1 MLSLPMS
8 TLCCKWHKALDHK
21 SLGER
26 FKSLKVFDWQVEDKT
41 MKTVISRI
49 CNMILTVST
58 KYRRLCAG
66 LTRQI
71 DLLRQV
77 QNPFCV
83 FYFRLFFIKQ
93 HRGPRNSL
101 NAWYS
106 ADVQSVSTWPFFQSV
121 FSPTLLHEGYNF
133 TRSYKTDTPL
143 SPTVWTLT
151 LPEL

>member
-1 MLSLPMS
+1 
-8 TLCCKWHKALDHK
+8 
-21 SLGER
+21 
-26 FKSLKVFDWQVEDKT
+26 

-49 CNMILTVST
+49 CNMIWTVST

-106 ADVQSVSTWPFFQSV
+106 ADVQSVSSSSVYSLSKYMTIFLISV
-121 FSPTLLHEGYNF
+121 FTNTLA
-133 TRSYKTDTPL
+133 RRI
-143 SPTVWTLT
+143 
-151 LPEL
+151 

>member
-1 MLSLPMS
+1 
-8 TLCCKWHKALDHK
+8 
-21 SLGER
+21 
-26 FKSLKVFDWQVEDKT
+26 

-49 CNMILTVST
+49 CNMIWTVST

-106 ADVQSVSTWPFFQSV
+106 ADVQSVSTSSSSVYSLSKYMTICLISV
-121 FSPTLLHEGYNF
+121 FTNTLA
-133 TRSYKTDTPL
+133 RRI
-143 SPTVWTLT
+143 
-151 LPEL
+151 